1 MVSLNVLAPAQPA
14 ANPGPGMAEELTQRL
29 VLDGTKIDWHL
40 DRVRAWERGE
50 RIAPVTIDM
59 ALTRACNYACS
70 FCYATLQENDRLTI
84 TTDVAYR
91 FLDDCAELG
100 VRGISLVSDGES
112 TLSPTYLPMIR
123 RGSEL
128 GIAMA
133 SGTNAYV
140 FNRRKL
146 EEVLPYLTYLR
157 VNFSAGTRER
167 YAQIMG
173 CKPEAFDR
181 VVQNVRDMVDV
192 KHKKGLQVTIGLQ
205 MVLMPQDADQV
216 MPFARL
222 GQELR
227 PDYAVIKHCSD
238 DEDGSLGV
246 DYSRYEQLHDLL
258 RQAEALSDDTY
269 QVVVKWSKIAQ
280 GNKRSYQR
288 CYGPPFLLQI
298 SGSGLVAPCGM
309 LFNERYKRFHA
320 GNIVEE
326 RFKDIIR
333 GDRYWEI
340 VNYLAS
346 PDFNAQRM
354 CGSLCLQHKVNEY
367 LDEHRKGRLELRQ
380 PEGPP
385 PQHLNFV

>member
-1 MVSLNVLAPAQPA
+1 MPAVERRPHPHQGVA
-14 ANPGPGMAEELTQRL
+14 QELTQQL
-29 VLDGTKIDWHL
+29 ILDGTKIGWHL

-50 RIAPVTIDM
+50 RIAPITIDM

-70 FCYATLQENDRLTI
+70 FCYATLQENERQTI
-84 TTDVAYR
+84 TTEVMTR

-112 TLSPTYLPMIR
+112 TLSPAYIPTIK
-123 RGSEL
+123 RGAAL
-128 GIAMA
+128 GISMA
-133 SGTNAYV
+133 SGTNAYI

-146 EEVLPYLTYLR
+146 EEILPHLTYLR

-181 VVQNVRDMVDV
+181 VVQNVRDMMDI
-192 KHKKGLQVTIGLQ
+192 KRRYGLAVTLGLQ
-205 MVLMPQDADQV
+205 MVLMPQDADQIL
-216 MPFARL
+216 PFARL
-222 GQELR
+222 GAELR
-227 PDYAVIKHCSD
+227 ADYAVIKHCSD

-246 DYSRYEQLHDLL
+246 DYGRYEQLFDLL
-258 RQAEALSDDTY
+258 HQAEALSDDEY
-269 QVVVKWSKIAQ
+269 RVVVKWSKIEQ
-280 GNKRSYQR
+280 GRKRTYQR
-288 CYGPPFLLQI
+288 CYGPPFILQI

-326 RFKDIIR
+326 SFKDIIL

-340 VNYLAS
+340 VNHLAS
-346 PDFNAQRM
+346 PAFNAQTM

-367 LDEHRKGRLELRQ
+367 LDEYKKGRLALQEPQ
-380 PEGPP
+380 GTP
-385 PQHLNFV
+385 PQHLNFI